1 MHRRPLVHKLLQD
14 AALLLATIDPLGTLL
29 LFGAL
34 TGDRPAA
41 ERAPL
46 ARRAVLFGGAILL
59 AALVLGQFVLQA
71 LGVRLASLQIAGGV
85 LLFLFGVRMVL
96 GDLDAEARAEPEP
109 GHDAA
114 VFPLAIP
121 SIASPGALIAV
132 ILLTDNY
139 RYSPAQQAATGAV
152 LVAILALTYAMMRA
166 ADPLLRFLGSS
177 GARILI
183 RVLGMILAALAVEM
197 TLSGLGIAGWADSA
211 GAA

>member
-1 MHRRPLVHKLLQD
+1 MHKLLQD
-14 AALLLATIDPLGTLL
+14 AALLLATIDPIGTLL

-34 TGDRPAA
+34 TA
-41 ERAPL
+41 EREPPERSAL
-46 ARRAVLFGGAILL
+46 ARRAVLYGGAILL
-59 AALVLGQFVLQA
+59 AALVLGQFILQA

-96 GDLDAEARAEPEP
+96 GNLDAEARAEPEP

-139 RYSPAQQAATGAV
+139 RYSPGQQAATGIV
-152 LVAILALTYAMMRA
+152 LIAILALTYVMLRA
-166 ADPLLRFLGSS
+166 AAPLLRVLGSS

-197 TLSGLGIAGWADSA
+197 TLSGLGIAGWADA
-211 GAA
+211 VGPRP

>member
-1 MHRRPLVHKLLQD
+1 MHKLMQD
-14 AALLLATIDPLGTLL
+14 AALLFATIDPIGTLL

-34 TGDRPAA
+34 TADRAA
-41 ERAPL
+41 SDRAAL
-46 ARRAVLFGGAILL
+46 ARRAVLYGGAILL
-59 AALVLGQFVLQA
+59 AALVLGQLVLQV

-96 GDLDAEARAEPEP
+96 GNLDVEARAEPEP

-139 RYSPAQQAATGAV
+139 RYSPGQQAATGVV
-152 LVAILALTYAMMRA
+152 LVAILALTYLMLRA
-166 ADPLLRFLGSS
+166 ATPLLRVLGSS

-197 TLSGLGIAGWADSA
+197 TLSGLGIAGWAEA
-211 GAA
+211 VGPRP